1 MVKDKTHGDLI
12 VEAASEVGIPCC
24 DRSNPRTVRVW
35 ACACQDD
42 NAFYIEEIVER
53 WGNRPNIVGFG
64 AMHCPANEVETFVKQ
79 IRSTAGERAFITAY
93 PNQGF
98 FVPPEWKVEK
108 EYSAVE
114 YAELAESWHKAGANA
129 VGGCCGIGPEN

>member
-1 MVKDKTHGDLI
+1 
-12 VEAASEVGIPCC
+12 
-24 DRSNPRTVRVW
+24 
-35 ACACQDD
+35 
-42 NAFYIEEIVER
+42 
-53 WGNRPNIVGFG
+53 
-64 AMHCPANEVETFVKQ
+64 MHCPANETETFVKQ

-129 VGGCCGIGPEN
+129 VGGCCGIGPELIQAVADYAADVNAAVEEAEVKLA